1 VQHGLVFSLVT
12 VAELKPLAKVVLALL
27 SGLLLTYF
35 AGHRWSSWNETI
47 AAVAFTMG
55 ICFLAAL
62 SLGGAIQG
70 PGALP
75 AVVAFALSFLV
86 WPPFNGISL
95 LNFAA
100 LGFFGMF
107 EVLPA
112 IAGGLAG
119 LALHR
124 LNLRIWWFVATAI
137 LALSLLIIGP
147 GR

>member
-1 VQHGLVFSLVT
+1 L
-12 VAELKPLAKVVLALL
+12 
-27 SGLLLTYF
+27 
-35 AGHRWSSWNETI
+35 I
-47 AAVAFTMG
+47 AAIAFIMG

-70 PGALP
+70 PGALA

-86 WPPFNGISL
+86 WPPLNGISL
-95 LNFAA
+95 LN
-100 LGFFGMF
+100 LGGLGYFGIF

-124 LNLRIWWFVATAI
+124 LNLRIWWFGATAI
-137 LALSLLIIGP
+137 LALSLLVVGP
-147 GR
+147 GQ